1 MGIDRLLPAPA
12 GSFFLFGVRGAGK
25 TTWARRAFPK
35 AVNFDLLDER
45 LYLDLSADPARLG
58 RELAGLRPGATV
70 ILDEVQRIPPL
81 LNEVHRAIESH
92 RLRFVLLGSSAR
104 RLKTAG
110 TNLLAGRASVKT
122 MFPLVP
128 MELGSAFSLE
138 RVLRFGSIPVIW
150 EAADPRSALESYVQ
164 LYLREEIKA
173 EALVRNLPAFL
184 RFLSVA
190 ALFHGQT
197 VNVSGL
203 ARDAATSRTTVDGYL
218 EILEDTLVAMRLPA
232 YEARLRTRERAHPK
246 LYWVDP
252 GLVRAAKRQLG
263 SVTAEERGPLF
274 EGWIFTMLR
283 AHNEARPLF
292 DDIAYWA
299 PAQARYTEVDFLLRR
314 GRELL
319 AIEVKSSVRVSGTDA
334 AGLRAIGELPRVA
347 RRVLVYLGDRVQKLD
362 AHIEAW
368 PLDRFLQALAGDT
381 LWP

>member
-1 MGIDRLLPAPA
+1 
-12 GSFFLFGVRGAGK
+12 
-25 TTWARRAFPK
+25 
-35 AVNFDLLDER
+35 
-45 LYLDLSADPARLG
+45 
-58 RELAGLRPGATV
+58 
-70 ILDEVQRIPPL
+70 
-81 LNEVHRAIESH
+81 
-92 RLRFVLLGSSAR
+92 
-104 RLKTAG
+104 
-110 TNLLAGRASVKT
+110 

-292 DDIAYWA
+292 D
-299 PAQARYTEVDFLLRR
+299 ELRT
-314 GRELL
+314 GRQRKR
-319 AIEVKSSVRVSGTDA
+319 ATPRWTFSSVGGVNCWR
-334 AGLRAIGELPRVA
+334 L
-347 RRVLVYLGDRVQKLD
+347 K
-362 AHIEAW
+362 
-368 PLDRFLQALAGDT
+368 
-381 LWP
+381 